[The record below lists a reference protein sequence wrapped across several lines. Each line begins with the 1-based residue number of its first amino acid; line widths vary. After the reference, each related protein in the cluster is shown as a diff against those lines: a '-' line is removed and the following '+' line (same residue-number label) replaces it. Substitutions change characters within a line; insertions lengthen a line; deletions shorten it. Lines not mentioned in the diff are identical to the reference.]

1 MSSFWQ
7 PRRLLY
13 EKSRSVETEVEKGI
27 AMMIATVKIQLNASI
42 AMAITQFFLAT
53 LRHGRKKK
61 QFSVKYEKSITF
73 PEARKLVVEQFAAPG
88 KSYASITKVA
98 GVHVSCTDAQ
108 TQKDETCIAEL
119 KSATSNAGSKPT
131 LAPPLSGMAQIK
143 MGVVPSTSTQPNP
156 AETKST
162 PKPAETKSA
171 PNTKDK
177 VDTGRTVKESDD
189 PIKTHNRHGAFNED
203 DMETEITPSS
213 PRRGIITR
221 IPTT

>member
-1 MSSFWQ
+1 M
-7 PRRLLY
+7 
-13 EKSRSVETEVEKGI
+13 EKGI

-42 AMAITQFFLAT
+42 AMAITQFFLVTA
-53 LRHGRKKK
+53 RHGRKKK
-61 QFSVKYEKSITF
+61 RFSKYEKSITF
-73 PEARKLVVEQFAAPG
+73 PEARKLVEEQFAAPG
-88 KSYASITKVA
+88 KTYASITKVA

-108 TQKDETCIAEL
+108 TQTDETCIAEL

-171 PNTKDK
+171 PNAKDK
-177 VDTGRTVKESDD
+177 VDTGRTAKGSDD
-189 PIKTHNRHGAFNED
+189 PIKTHNRYGAFNED
-203 DMETEITPSS
+203 DMETEVTPSS
-213 PRRGIITR
+213 PRRSIITR

>member
-1 MSSFWQ
+1 M
-7 PRRLLY
+7 
-13 EKSRSVETEVEKGI
+13 ETAVEKGI

-42 AMAITQFFLAT
+42 AMAITQFFSRDCPT
-53 LRHGRKKK
+53 WKKEK
-61 QFSVKYEKSITF
+61 AILKVKYEKSITF
-73 PEARKLVVEQFAAPG
+73 PEARKLVEEQFAAPG

-98 GVHVSCTDAQ
+98 SVHVSCTDAQ
-108 TQKDETCIAEL
+108 TQTDETCIAEL

-156 AETKST
+156 AETKS
-162 PKPAETKSA
+162 A

-177 VDTGRTVKESDD
+177 VDTGRTAKGSDD
-189 PIKTHNRHGAFNED
+189 PIKTHNRYGAFNED
-203 DMETEITPSS
+203 DMETEVTPSS

>member
-1 MSSFWQ
+1 MKKPICGKCGGERHCNDDRNCKNTAKCVNCNGNHPVFSRDCPTWKK
-7 PRRLLY
+7 
-13 EKSRSVETEVEKGI
+13 EK
-27 AMMIATVKIQLNASI
+27 
-42 AMAITQFFLAT
+42 AIL
-53 LRHGRKKK
+53 K
-61 QFSVKYEKSITF
+61 VKYEKSITF
-73 PEARKLVVEQFAAPG
+73 PEARKLVEEQFAAPG
-88 KSYASITKVA
+88 KTYASITKVA

-108 TQKDETCIAEL
+108 TQTDETCIAEL

-162 PKPAETKSA
+162 PKPPETKSA
-171 PNTKDK
+171 ANAKDK
-177 VDTGRTVKESDD
+177 VDTGRTAKESDD
-189 PIKTHNRHGAFNED
+189 PIKTHNRYGAFNED
-203 DMETEITPSS
+203 DMETEVTPSS